1 MLVAVPNVTFS
12 TEMIRMSRFSFRLL
26 PLCIALALTVFAVEG
41 QEPRPA
47 AERQANDSV
56 VAQAESLLNAGKPDA
71 AIEMLNV
78 SAQSKPA
85 DPQVNCLL
93 GQAYYQKGDYAHSTE
108 FLSMAVKQL
117 PADGQQ
123 YRQGVKMLAL
133 SHYLLGHLKEA
144 IPYLEQ
150 VAWWAPNNI
159 EIAYGLGI
167 SYIQTRDPDKSRR
180 EFARMF
186 KVQPTSAAAYLIN
199 AQMMVRQRF
208 EELAEQE
215 LKKALELNPKL
226 PQANFL
232 LGEMAIYHADIE
244 RGIALLQKE
253 IEINPSF
260 AMAYYWLGE
269 AYTRQLK
276 WDEAIGPLQKSV
288 WLNPY
293 FSGPYIVLGKVYLK
307 TGDMATAESM
317 LRRAV
322 QMDPNNF
329 SAHNLLAQVL
339 QRANRSDEAKREF
352 ELAEKLRTSAEKDQ

>member
-1 MLVAVPNVTFS
+1 MLS
-12 TEMIRMSRFSFRLL
+12 MSRFSFRLL
-26 PLCIALALTVFAVEG
+26 PLCIALALSVFTVEG

-47 AERQANDSV
+47 VERQANDSV
-56 VAQAESLLNAGKPDA
+56 VAQAESLLDAGKPDP
-71 AIEMLNV
+71 AIEMLSV
-78 SAQSKPA
+78 AARSKLG
-85 DPQVNCLL
+85 DPQVNYLL
-93 GQAYYQKGDYAHSTE
+93 GQAYYQKGDYPHSTE

-117 PADGQQ
+117 PADSQQ
-123 YRQGVKMLAL
+123 YRRGVNMLAL

-150 VAWWAPNNI
+150 VAWLAPDNLQ
-159 EIAYGLGI
+159 IAYALGI
-167 SYIQTRDPDKSRR
+167 SYIQMRDLDKSRR

-186 KVQPTSAAAYLIN
+186 KVQPSSAAAYLIN
-199 AQMMVRQRF
+199 AQMMVHQQF

-232 LGEMAIYHADIE
+232 LGEMAIFHADSE
-244 RGIALLQKE
+244 RGIALLQRE

-276 WDEAIGPLQKSV
+276 WDEAIGPLQKSI

-307 TGDMATAESM
+307 KGDMATAESM
-317 LRRAV
+317 LRRAI

-352 ELAEKLRTSAEKDQ
+352 ESAEKLRPSGDKNQ

>member
-1 MLVAVPNVTFS
+1 LT
-12 TEMIRMSRFSFRLL
+12 TEMIGMSRFSFRLL
-26 PLCIALALTVFAVEG
+26 SLFIALALSVFAVEG
-41 QEPRPA
+41 QKPRPA
-47 AERQANDSV
+47 PERKAPDSLA
-56 VAQAESLLNAGKPDA
+56 AQAESLLSAGKPDA
-71 AIEMLNV
+71 AIEVLSV
-78 SAQSKPA
+78 AARSKLV
-85 DPQVNCLL
+85 DPQVNYLL
-93 GQAYYQKGDYAHSTE
+93 GQAYYQKGDYTHAAE
-108 FLSMAVKQL
+108 FLSMALKLV
-117 PADGQQ
+117 PADSEQ
-123 YRQGVKMLAL
+123 YRRGVNMLAL

-150 VAWWAPNNI
+150 VAWSAPDNVQ
-159 EIAYGLGI
+159 IAYALGI
-167 SYIQTRDPDKSRR
+167 SYMQMRDLDKSRR
-180 EFARMF
+180 EFARLF
-186 KVQPTSAAAYLIN
+186 KVQSSSAAAYLIN
-199 AQMMVRQRF
+199 AQMMVRQQF

-215 LKKALELNPKL
+215 LKKALELNPQL

-232 LGEMAIYHADIE
+232 LGEMAIFHADIE
-244 RGIALLQKE
+244 RGIALLQRE

-307 TGDMATAESM
+307 KGDMATSESM
-317 LRRAV
+317 LRRAI

-352 ELAEKLRTSAEKDQ
+352 ELAEKLRTSGDKDQ